1 MEEKTVITGD
11 ELEEFRE
18 YKAKKESEKKA
29 KADRELYKQIVD
41 EEIDGAI
48 PVLLSLSEDIKETKK
63 VLFGN
68 FRSAINIKT
77 EVLQVSKDDQRTH
90 TFTNSKGDK
99 RVTLGVYVTDAYRD
113 TVEEGVAIVKEYL
126 ESLAVDGK
134 SRMMVKMVLR
144 LLSRNAAGEL
154 KATRVLQLR
163 KMAEESGNERFI
175 KGVQIIEE
183 AYQPAVSKQFVRAEV
198 KNESGM
204 WESIPLGMTEA

>member
-198 KNESGM
+198 KDENGT
-204 WESIPLGMTEA
+204 WTSIPLGMTEA